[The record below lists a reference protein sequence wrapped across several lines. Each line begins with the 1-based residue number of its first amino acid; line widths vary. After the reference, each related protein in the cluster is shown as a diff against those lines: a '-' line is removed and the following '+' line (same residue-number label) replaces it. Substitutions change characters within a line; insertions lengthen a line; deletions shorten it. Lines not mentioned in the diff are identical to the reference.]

1 MTDPQ
6 VPFKRSSDIIDAAN
20 LPFTPATAANWTG
33 SADPG
38 STKAALDQLAS
49 RSGTLET
56 RQRIINVAA
65 GAEAANVI
73 QLTYTVTAGNGSA
86 ITTPVNLKLSIY
98 SDEVLDA
105 VVAKAAFTL
114 ADGGDGSLVAQA
126 ASNAVYIF
134 QTTAGGSL
142 QVNVTDVV
150 GGSGLTRYVKAELV
164 ATSVP
169 ANTWATTAV
178 RQAVTFD

>member
-20 LPFTPATAANWTG
+20 LPYTPATAANWT
-33 SADPG
+33 SAADPG

-49 RSGTLET
+49 RAGSAES
-56 RQRIINVAA
+56 RQRIINVSA

-73 QLTYTVTAGNGSA
+73 ALTFTVTKGDGTA
-86 ITTPVNLKLSIY
+86 ITAPVDMKLGIY
-98 SDEVLDA
+98 SDAVLDA

-114 ADGGDGSLVAQA
+114 ADGGDGSLVSQA

-134 QTTAGGSL
+134 QTTAAGSL
-142 QVNVTDVV
+142 VVNVTDVA
-150 GGSGLTRYVKAELV
+150 GASGLTRYIKGELI

-169 ANTWATTAV
+169 ANTWATTMV

>member
-1 MTDPQ
+1 MGQTNTDKLLSPIVGQ
-6 VPFKRSSDIIDAAN
+6 AITTEFDLDARNDA
-20 LPFTPATAANWTG
+20 
-33 SADPG
+33 
-38 STKAALDQLAS
+38 
-49 RSGTLET
+49 LET
-56 RQRIINVAA
+56 QAKRQRIINVAV

-73 QLTYTVTAGNGSA
+73 ALTYTVTAGDGTA
-86 ITTPVNLKLSIY
+86 ITTPVNLKLGIY

-134 QTTAGGSL
+134 QTTAAGSL
-142 QVNVTDVV
+142 QVNVTDVA
-150 GGSGLTRYVKAELV
+150 GASGLTRHVKAEII

-169 ANTWATTAV
+169 ANTWATSVV
-178 RQAVTFD
+178 RQSVTFD